1 MFDWVFPHTLPL
13 IVLLP
18 FIGAAVIAVSG
29 RKNGRLRD
37 CIAICTAF
45 FAFILSISLY
55 PLVVTGQVVYELPSL
70 MGQGLM
76 FRADFLGFVFAV
88 LASFIW
94 LVATVYSSHYMRQ
107 QRANSRYYIFL
118 LLSLGGC
125 LGVFVAG
132 DFLSLFLFFEA
143 MTLAAYVLVVHSE
156 SEDALAAGRKYLY
169 MGIFGG
175 LCLLVTILLLAMHTG
190 TTVIT
195 PNMERL
201 ADLGIMRWVLALL
214 FFIGFGIK
222 AGAVPLHIWLPLAH
236 PVAPTPASA
245 LLSAIM
251 IKTGAYGIIRV
262 FNLLFTPTDEHSLL
276 WQTTAQ
282 FGLWLIWIGVITMF
296 VAAVLA
302 LVQQQ
307 AKRLLAYSSVSQM
320 GYILMGIGS
329 AAYLGFDGAMGF
341 ASFSYHLLNHA
352 FFKAGM
358 FLMVG
363 SIYLRTHTLDYA
375 KLGGLW
381 RKFPITALAFL
392 MAGAAISGV
401 PGFNGYVSKTLLH
414 HAIVSAWEQQ
424 YLVSLWWAEKVFVLT
439 GGLTFCYILRLFVTL
454 FLGREKENSHD
465 YQSETLL
472 ERLIFVAFA
481 GIILYGGLAYAQVIE
496 RVVLPMAAGFSY
508 DAYGLNY
515 VAKSNVWNAQDLGG
529 IAISLGIGAAA
540 FALLSRIGFNLPLP
554 KQLSIEQLLYKP
566 VLNFLLGA
574 FMTIGRMLEAAT
586 ESVLLGSVRPLAQLA
601 GKTGNFDDSLLPG
614 IGRSILAALLFAREQ
629 SYEFVV
635 SKVSEVARYIQQAEW
650 IAFFTLI
657 KIDYNPR
664 GDELYKRLTLMN
676 LDLCLFIVIVTLV
689 IIFSLRFLT
698 LTPF

>member
-1 MFDWVFPHTLPL
+1 MFDWLFPQTLPL
-13 IVLLP
+13 LVLLP
-18 FIGAAVIAVSG
+18 FVGAAVIGVIG
-29 RKNGRLRD
+29 RTNEQLRD
-37 CIAICTAF
+37 CIAICTTF
-45 FAFILSISLY
+45 FSFVLAISLY
-55 PLVVTGQVVYELPSL
+55 PMVAAGKVAYALPEL

-76 FRADFLGFVFAV
+76 FRVDFLGFVFTV

-94 LVATVYSSHYMRQ
+94 FVATVYSSQYMRQ
-107 QRANSRYYIFL
+107 QRASNRYYLFL

-132 DFLSLFLFFEA
+132 DFLSLFFFFEA
-143 MTLAAYVLVVHSE
+143 MTLASYVLVIHNE
-156 SEDALAAGRKYLY
+156 SEEAMAAGRKYLY

-175 LCLLVTILLLAMHTG
+175 LCLLVAILLLVMYTG
-190 TTVIT
+190 TSAIT
-195 PNMERL
+195 PSMDEL
-201 ADLGIMRWVLALL
+201 ADIGIMRWVLALL
-214 FFIGFGIK
+214 FFVGFGIK

-262 FNLLFTPTDEHSLL
+262 FNLLFTPADQHSLL

-282 FGLWLIWIGVITMF
+282 FGLGLIWIGVITMF

-302 LVQQQ
+302 LAQRQ

-320 GYILMGIGS
+320 GYILMGIGT

-341 ASFSYHLLNHA
+341 ASLSYHLLNHA
-352 FFKAGM
+352 FFKAAM

-381 RKFPITALAFL
+381 RRFPVTALAFL
-392 MAGAAISGV
+392 VAGAAISGM

-414 HAIVSAWEQQ
+414 HAIVAAWEQQ
-424 YLVSLWWAEKVFVLT
+424 QLVSLWWAEKIFVLT
-439 GGLTFCYILRLFVTL
+439 GGLTFCYILRLFVTI
-454 FLGREKENSHD
+454 FLGREKENSQA

-472 ERLIFVAFA
+472 ERLIFTAFA
-481 GIILYGGLAYAQVIE
+481 GIILYGGLAYTQVIDS
-496 RVVLPMAAGFSY
+496 VVLPMAAGFGY
-508 DAYGLNY
+508 DVYGLNY
-515 VAKSNVWNAQDLGG
+515 VAKSNVWNAEDLRG
-529 IAISLGIGAAA
+529 IALSLAIGAAV
-540 FALLSRIGFNLPLP
+540 FTLLSRIGFALPLP
-554 KQLSIEQLLYKP
+554 KKLSIEQLLYKP
-566 VLNFLLGA
+566 VLNFLLGS
-574 FMTIGRMLEAAT
+574 FMAVGRALESVT
-586 ESVLLGSVRPLAQLA
+586 ESVLLGSIRPISLLA
-601 GKTGNFDDSLLPG
+601 GKTGSFDGSFLPRF
-614 IGRSILAALLFAREQ
+614 GRSILAALLAAQEH
-629 SYEFVV
+629 SYGLVV
-635 SKVSEVARYIQQAEW
+635 SKVSEAARYAQHVEL
-650 IAFFTLI
+650 IAFFALI

-676 LDLCLFIVIVTLV
+676 LDLCLFIVIVSLV

-698 LTPF
+698 VMTF

>member
-18 FIGAAVIAVSG
+18 FIGAAVIAVIG

-94 LVATVYSSHYMRQ
+94 LVATVYSSQYMRQ

-175 LCLLVTILLLAMHTG
+175 LCLLVAILLLAMYTG

-195 PNMERL
+195 PNMEGL

-222 AGAVPLHIWLPLAH
+222 AGAVPLHIWLPFAH

-276 WQTTAQ
+276 WQTTTQ

-381 RKFPITALAFL
+381 RRFPITALAFL
-392 MAGAAISGV
+392 VAGAAISGV

-454 FLGREKENSHD
+454 FFGREKENSHD

-472 ERLIFVAFA
+472 ERLIFIAFA
-481 GIILYGGLAYAQVIE
+481 GIILYGGLAYTQVIE

>member
-1 MFDWVFPHTLPL
+1 MFNWVFPHALPL
-13 IVLLP
+13 IVSLP
-18 FIGAAVIAVSG
+18 FIGAAAIGLIG
-29 RKNGRLRD
+29 RKNERLRD
-37 CIAICTAF
+37 SIAICTAF
-45 FAFILSISLY
+45 SAFALSVSLY
-55 PLVVTGQVVYELPSL
+55 PLVSTGQVLYELPSL
-70 MGQGLM
+70 MGQGLA

-94 LVATVYSSHYMRQ
+94 FLATVYSSQYMRQ
-107 QRANSRYYIFL
+107 QRAGNRYYIFL

-132 DFLSLFLFFEA
+132 DFLSLFLFFEV
-143 MTLAAYVLVVHSE
+143 MTLASYVLVIHSE
-156 SEDALAAGRKYLY
+156 SEEALAAGRKYLY
-169 MGIFGG
+169 MGLFGG
-175 LCLLVTILLLAMHTG
+175 LCLLVAILLLAMYTG
-190 TTVIT
+190 TTVIA
-195 PNMERL
+195 PNMEGL
-201 ADLGIMRWVLALL
+201 ADLGIMRWVLAFL
-214 FFIGFGIK
+214 FFVGFGIK

-236 PVAPTPASA
+236 PVAPAPASA

-251 IKTGAYGIIRV
+251 IKTGAYGTIRV
-262 FNLLFTPTDEHSLL
+262 FNLLLTPADQNSSL

-282 FGLWLIWIGVITMF
+282 FGLGLIWVGVITMF

-302 LVQQQ
+302 LAQRQ

-341 ASFSYHLLNHA
+341 ASLSYHLLNHA
-352 FFKAGM
+352 FFKAGL

-381 RKFPITALAFL
+381 RKFPVTAVAFL
-392 MAGAAISGV
+392 VAGAAISGV
-401 PGFNGYVSKTLLH
+401 PGFNGYISKTLLH
-414 HAIVSAWEQQ
+414 HAIVAAWEQQ
-424 YLVSLWWAEKVFVLT
+424 QLVSLWWAEKIFVFT

-454 FLGREKENSHD
+454 FLGREKESSRN
-465 YQSETLL
+465 YKSETLL
-472 ERLIFVAFA
+472 ERMIFIAFTV
-481 GIILYGGLAYAQVIE
+481 IILYGGLAYTQVIE
-496 RVVLPMAAGFSY
+496 RVILPMAYGFAY
-508 DAYGLNY
+508 DVYGLNY

-540 FALLSRIGFNLPLP
+540 FTLLSRIGFALPLP
-554 KQLSIEQLLYKP
+554 QKLSIEQLLYKP
-566 VLNFLLGA
+566 VLAFLLGT
-574 FMTIGRMLEAAT
+574 FMAIGRALETAA
-586 ESVLLGSVRPLAQLA
+586 ERVLLGSVRPLSQFA
-601 GKTGNFDDSLLPG
+601 GKAGSFDASFLPG
-614 IGRSILAALLFAREQ
+614 IGRSILAALLFSREQ

-635 SKVSEVARYIQQAEW
+635 SRVSEVARYFQQAEW

-676 LDLCLFIVIVTLV
+676 LDLCIFIVIVTLV
-689 IIFSLRFLT
+689 IVFSLRFLT